1 MWQEL
6 KNDPLGIF
14 RPLTKLHHNLV
25 LDSAYAAAAENGST
39 DASSQKQ
46 RKCLDLKHKEPKV
59 RPCPL
64 RIFQNC
70 TMSEK
75 PGLICATR
83 DELMSFPLTTCP
95 ALVIIYLNAP

>member
-25 LDSAYAAAAENGST
+25 LASAYAAAAENGST
-39 DASSQKQ
+39 EASSQKQ

-59 RPCPL
+59 RPH
-64 RIFQNC
+64 
-70 TMSEK
+70 S
-75 PGLICATR
+75 
-83 DELMSFPLTTCP
+83 
-95 ALVIIYLNAP
+95 